1 MMNEEQRV
9 AHLSWRWATSSP
21 PQGMPP
27 SHQSFRHPTSHSVIP
42 PVIPSSLPSFPSS
55 LPSFPSSLPSFHHP
69 SRHPSRHSRHS
80 TTPPVIPVI
89 PPPLPSFPSFHH
101 PSRHSGERRNL
112 RPLPGVVCPRVWRKG
127 TPYAGMCSDRREW
140 GSATSG
146 VARRPELI
154 RCPSESG
161 LRGFP
166 LSPERRHLCKSNSSP
181 APKLRDDS
189 CILDAA
195 SCPDRFAGLPASG
208 ELWYTCRRIT

>member
-1 MMNEEQRV
+1 MS
-9 AHLSWRWATSSP
+9 HPGATCRDDERGRTSCPPLREVGNVIPASRDATIPPVFPSSHP
-21 PQGMPP
+21 
-27 SHQSFRHPTSHSVIP
+27 SFRHPTRLSVIP
-42 PVIPSSLPSFPSS
+42 PVFPVI
-55 LPSFPSSLPSFHHP
+55 
-69 SRHPSRHSRHS
+69 
-80 TTPPVIPVI
+80 PPVFPVI
-89 PPPLPSFPSFHH
+89 PPPLPSFHH

-189 CILDAA
+189 CILEQLRVQTGSRAYR
-195 SCPDRFAGLPASG
+195 PPANCG
-208 ELWYTCRRIT
+208 THVGA